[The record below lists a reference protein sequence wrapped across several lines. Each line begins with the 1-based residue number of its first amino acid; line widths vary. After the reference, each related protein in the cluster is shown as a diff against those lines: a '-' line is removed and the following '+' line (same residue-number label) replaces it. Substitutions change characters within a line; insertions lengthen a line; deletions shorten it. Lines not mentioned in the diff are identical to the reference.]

1 MEGGLHW
8 VWLGGEP
15 KGKDGIDKVYKT
27 IYYFIKGN
35 TIANKTFNEFS
46 IHTDNPDNIK
56 NAIKK
61 YINYIEDRID
71 NYKKCQNECS
81 EKNWPKLSLLE
92 FENYKIDNYNDRL
105 CIEDFKEQK
114 EIIDE
119 IKKRKIKINII
130 DIAETIKED
139 DFSKLPFIKGILHKY
154 QIQIPPLYAGISDI
168 YRLMILA
175 KKGGMYLDFDAN
187 PKKLSGYD
195 HKEDISCHEFSHYD
209 DANLNYLALA
219 KNNIKDDSGI
229 EKPYIV
235 SGGNFFI
242 LAVTERAKK
251 MLAGMEEGIRLDMAK
266 GSLNTTKN
274 RYNVET
280 SRNEFKSLLELTG
293 PLSKAYSCEILRI
306 YEDNFDFDSAN
317 GVASLLLHKPSKRAY
332 TDEPIKEFRH
342 MASFTKAQRNKRIFP
357 HNECPF

>member
-1 MEGGLHW
+1 MLR
-8 VWLGGEP
+8 
-15 KGKDGIDKVYKT
+15 
-27 IYYFIKGN
+27 
-35 TIANKTFNEFS
+35 
-46 IHTDNPDNIK
+46 
-56 NAIKK
+56 KK
-61 YINYIEDRID
+61 W
-71 NYKKCQNECS
+71 S
-81 EKNWPKLSLLE
+81 KLSLLE
-92 FENYKIDNYNDRL
+92 FENNKIDDYNFNDRL
-105 CIEDFKEQK
+105 YIEDFKEQK
-114 EIIDE
+114 KIIDE

-130 DIAETIKED
+130 EIAETIKED
-139 DFSKLPFIKGILHKY
+139 DFSELPFIRGILHKY

-187 PKKLSGYD
+187 PKKLLGYD
-195 HKEDISCHEFSHYD
+195 HKEDISCHKFSHY
-209 DANLNYLALA
+209 
-219 KNNIKDDSGI
+219 NIKDDSNI

-251 MLAGMEEGIRLDMAK
+251 ILAGMEEGIRLDMTK

-274 RYNVET
+274 RDNVET

-293 PLSKAYSCEILRI
+293 PLSKAYSCEILMI

-332 TDEPIKEFRH
+332 TDEPIKEFSH
-342 MASFTKAQRNKRIFP
+342 IASFTKAQRNKRIFP